1 MVKCASKY
9 NARQLRQRIKI
20 QSKTQTADGMGG
32 FTEAWSAGDDVW
44 AMWKPMSGSE
54 RVRAMGIAPT
64 LAVKAVIRFRGDEYG
79 APYYSAADRV
89 TYQNRTYNITSIAD
103 VDGMQD
109 WLELMLAEGEPS

>member
-1 MVKCASKY
+1 MACKSKY
-9 NARQLRQRIKI
+9 NARQLRHRIKI

-32 FTEAWSAGDDVW
+32 FTEAWSAGNDVW
-44 AMWKPMSGSE
+44 AMWQPMSGSE
-54 RVRAMGIAPT
+54 RVKAMGIEPT
-64 LAVKAVIRFRGDEYG
+64 LAVKAVIRFRGDDNG

-89 TYQNRTYNITSIAD
+89 IYRGRTYNIKSISD